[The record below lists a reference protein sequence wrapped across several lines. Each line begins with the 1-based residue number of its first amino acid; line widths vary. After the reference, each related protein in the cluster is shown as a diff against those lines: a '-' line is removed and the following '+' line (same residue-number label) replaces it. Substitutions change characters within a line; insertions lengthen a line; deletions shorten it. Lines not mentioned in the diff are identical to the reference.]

1 MILAHPLQVVR
12 IVSAS
17 FKFSGIPRPEA
28 FALGAEHL
36 IASLGFV
43 NQNLAIG
50 AMFGVNFE
58 KCNRCDSVGIA
69 DMVGIIARSLEFP
82 ALGAGVFVTGGAFP
96 SGRYEPIAV
105 GISTAMDEL
114 ISGIVGRIML
124 QQLSASVNEVD
135 FEGIERLDLRVNV
148 LDLSVN
154 VLDEFVMS
162 DGGLSGRKHGLFL
175 SEENVLLMLG
185 ELASEEGLRKT
196 EVLKLRMSELRVAEE
211 ALRNADIIAAEKGLI
226 AGAAGGL
233 GAGFKWAYN
242 GFAIGG
248 IKAVTADG
256 TRGRAFGG
264 GSRGTFGG
272 GSRGR

>member
-1 MILAHPLQVVR
+1 
-12 IVSAS
+12 
-17 FKFSGIPRPEA
+17 
-28 FALGAEHL
+28 
-36 IASLGFV
+36 
-43 NQNLAIG
+43 
-50 AMFGVNFE
+50 
-58 KCNRCDSVGIA
+58 
-69 DMVGIIARSLEFP
+69 
-82 ALGAGVFVTGGAFP
+82 
-96 SGRYEPIAV
+96 
-105 GISTAMDEL
+105 
-114 ISGIVGRIML
+114 
-124 QQLSASVNEVD
+124 
-135 FEGIERLDLRVNV
+135 
-148 LDLSVN
+148 
-154 VLDEFVMS
+154 
-162 DGGLSGRKHGLFL
+162 
-175 SEENVLLMLG
+175 MLG